1 MLMMIKSSPNNYT
14 AVFYWDRFLSLLSLF
29 QTTNNN
35 LKGDNMAWEL
45 QSHMHQ
51 HLQSTIRAFIGER
64 CKCVNEDATIKQSID
79 LLITVCSSH
88 IWEEGECFASIKESI
103 KNAQLPRFYFMATV
117 ESPRD
122 YHQQWIIEQL
132 SRIVGENAIET
143 ATTDNGGHRV
153 YLDRHGD
160 WTASWFIDEPFDF

>member
-1 MLMMIKSSPNNYT
+1 
-14 AVFYWDRFLSLLSLF
+14 
-29 QTTNNN
+29 
-35 LKGDNMAWEL
+35 MAWEL
-45 QSHMHQ
+45 QSHMHPY
-51 HLQSTIRAFIGER
+51 LQSTIKAFVHQR
-64 CKCVNEDATIKQSID
+64 CKCVNNDATLRQSID

-103 KNAQLPRFYFMATV
+103 KNAQLPRFYFMSV
-117 ESPRD
+117 GGSKEWELD
-122 YHQQWIIEQL
+122 QL